1 MRPYTKEIKEIIA
14 LGRKLDDL
22 MFETYSLFAQRKDFD
37 VRLTSFWQDMAD
49 WKKDHVKHWKKISK
63 AYVFK
68 NIFHRD
74 KDDLRLIIK
83 QLKSIKKRITQQDA
97 VSQTIL
103 SEFCLVSDIF
113 LEIFYTYDETVK
125 DKESSCVEECETHLV
140 RMANTLKPYL
150 KSNPLYAVLLKSLV
164 DLKHKYDFL
173 LTTFGKVK
181 KAAG

>member
-1 MRPYTKEIKEIIA
+1 MLILIVTPLIYCGKHMRPYTKEIKEIIA

-83 QLKSIKKRITQQDA
+83 QLKSIQAELVEFLRRLRKKRITQQDA
-97 VSQTIL
+97 VSQTTRKGL
-103 SEFCLVSDIF
+103 PS
-113 LEIFYTYDETVK
+113 
-125 DKESSCVEECETHLV
+125 
-140 RMANTLKPYL
+140 RMRFHRPY
-150 KSNPLYAVLLKSLV
+150 
-164 DLKHKYDFL
+164 
-173 LTTFGKVK
+173 
-181 KAAG
+181 